1 VIGDRPVLFPGSL
14 RSCPPAEMS
23 RRAFI
28 FATTAMVAAGCVRS
42 EPRGRVG
49 LGAGE
54 QGGLYLAFAEI
65 LARRLQTRYP
75 DFGVDAVSTEGSV
88 DNLARLRSSQI
99 GMGLALADV
108 AERDRATGPAETAP
122 VAVARVYENYLQVV
136 VRDSAPVHRL
146 ADLQGLRVSIGP
158 AGSGAAATSEVL
170 FEAAGL
176 GGRVDMRRYRLHDGL
191 ARLADGSVEALVW
204 SGGVP
209 TPAISDLDATL
220 PVRMLDI
227 GELAAPM
234 ARLSGYPYLA
244 RGVPAGEYV
253 PPSLRSIGV
262 PNLLL
267 CRQDIAADV
276 IAAVVDVLATDA
288 PQLVPP
294 YVRGLQYLDPPS
306 MIQTGLVPMHP
317 GAVREYRKLHG

>member
-1 VIGDRPVLFPGSL
+1 
-14 RSCPPAEMS
+14 MS
-23 RRAFI
+23 RRTFLL
-28 FATTAMVAAGCVRS
+28 ATTAVLAAGCVRT
-42 EPRGRVG
+42 EGGARVG

-54 QGGLYLAFAEI
+54 QGGLYLAFAE
-65 LARRLQTRYP
+65 LLTGRLGTRYP
-75 DFGVDAVSTEGSV
+75 DLGVDAVSTEGTV
-88 DNLARLRSSQI
+88 DNLAQLRSSTL

-122 VAVARVYENYLQVV
+122 LAVARVYENYLQVI
-136 VRDSAPVHRL
+136 VRDSGPVRRL
-146 ADLQGLRVSIGP
+146 VDLRGLRVSIGP

-170 FEAAGL
+170 FAAAGL
-176 GGRVDMRRYRLHDGL
+176 GGQVDKRRYRLHDGL
-191 ARLADGSVEALVW
+191 ERLADGSIEALVW

-209 TPAISDLDATL
+209 TPAISDLDAAL

-234 ARLSGYPYLA
+234 AELSGYPYLA

-253 PPSLRSIGV
+253 PPGLRSIGV

-267 CRQDIAADV
+267 CRHDMADDV

-294 YVRGLQYLDPPS
+294 SVRGLQYLDPPS
-306 MIQTGLVPMHP
+306 MIQTGLVPLHP
-317 GAVREYRKLHG
+317 GAVSAYRKLHG